1 MIRPVLEIDE
11 YSVISVN
18 NYFIHIMKKIGT
30 SLAVLT
36 LFIASVSF
44 AQVKSDYDKE
54 ADFSKYKTIQFIG
67 WQENSDQLIND
78 LDKER
83 IYDAFINE
91 FTEKGFELVEADGDL
106 ALTFFVVIDQK
117 TSTTAYTNYYG
128 GAGYGGYY
136 RGGWGW
142 GGGQSSTTYSENDYL
157 QGTFV
162 IDFYDSDTEKLVW
175 QGVHSKAV
183 TENPQKREKTIPKS
197 VKKVLKNFPP
207 KK

>member
-1 MIRPVLEIDE
+1 MNLKHLLLSII
-11 YSVISVN
+11 
-18 NYFIHIMKKIGT
+18 
-30 SLAVLT
+30 
-36 LFIASVSF
+36 LFIFTSNAFS
-44 AQVKSDYDKE
+44 QVKSDYDKDT
-54 ADFSKYKTIQFIG
+54 DFSKFKTIQFIG

-83 IYDAFINE
+83 IYDAFKAE
-91 FTEKGFELVEADGDL
+91 FAEKQFELVEADGDL
-106 ALTFFVVIDQK
+106 ALTFFVVINEK

-142 GGGQSSTTYSENDYL
+142 GAGGGQASTTYSENDYL

-162 IDFYDSDTEKLVW
+162 VDFYDTKTEKLVW

-183 TENPQKREKTIPKS
+183 TENPQKRAKTIPKS
-197 VKKVLKNFPP
+197 VKKLLKKFPP